1 MNPFMRRKYFLFL
14 LLLNF
19 FLANAQSIRKD
30 YREMTDYEKTEL
42 VNAFYTIRSTTPDRI
57 TDMANFHMDFFNYD
71 NIDSSILDIHFN
83 LPDEPEKEIFLAW
96 HRQFIFEMEQVMQD
110 LNPRISIPFWDS
122 SEDQSTTSALWD
134 QDFMGSFNT
143 NWGLGRRLALYNDL
157 PSVSDVSNLLLE
169 NNFFEFSD
177 AFERQPSHSGAHR
190 WVSGAMITSASPRDP
205 VFYLH
210 HAFIDKIW
218 YEWEETHQTSF
229 YLRSDMIRYDG
240 TYVFGGQ
247 TLPVVDPND
256 ILDTR
261 ALGVF
266 YAEDGLAELN
276 NYIVSNT
283 YNDQEYFYY
292 QFTITAGADFIAPP
306 GTNTL
311 MESRNE
317 IVLQPGFIAQSGA
330 ELTATIDT
338 QTVSTLLGKIS
349 KPMVARQKNFFE
361 EVDLEQVWLWSEGDV
376 DPDDAVVV
384 IKTFPNPFDSHIT
397 IKLDKKR
404 DCVIEIYNMVGTLI
418 KQETFEFTDTL
429 EVNNLY
435 GLAPGTYVVKVT
447 DAHGKTLVV
456 KKVIKM

>member
-1 MNPFMRRKYFLFL
+1 MNFRAFKTQVLCL
-14 LLLNF
+14 LM
-19 FLANAQSIRKD
+19 LAYSQVDAQSIRKD

-42 VNAFYTIRSTTPDRI
+42 VNAFYTVRSTTPDRI

-71 NIDSSILDIHFN
+71 NINPNVLDIHFN

-96 HRQFIFEMEQVMQD
+96 HRQFVFEMEQVMQE
-110 LNPRISIPFWDS
+110 LNPRISIPYWDS
-122 SEDQSTTSALWD
+122 SQDQSPNSQLWD
-134 QDFMGSFNT
+134 VDFMGSFNS
-143 NWGLGRRLALYNDL
+143 NWGLGRRLGLYNDL
-157 PSVSDVSNLLLE
+157 PSPSSVSNLMLE
-169 NNFFEFSD
+169 TDFFEFSD
-177 AFERQPSHSGAHR
+177 LFERQPPHSGAHR

-218 YEWEETHQTSF
+218 HDWEELHHTSF
-229 YLRSDMIRYDG
+229 YLRNDMIRYDG
-240 TYVFGGQ
+240 TYVFAGE

-266 YAEDGLAELN
+266 YAENQLAELN

-292 QFTITAGADFIAPP
+292 QYTIQAGSNFIAAT
-306 GTNTL
+306 GSNAVL
-311 MESRNE
+311 ESVNQV
-317 IVLQPGFIAQSGA
+317 VLQPGFLAQSGA
-330 ELTATIDT
+330 DVLITIDEQSSSELLARSSKT
-338 QTVSTLLGKIS
+338 STKRE
-349 KPMVARQKNFFE
+349 VNHFDQ
-361 EVDLEQVWLWSEGDV
+361 VDLDQVWLWSEGDV

-384 IKTFPNPFDSHIT
+384 IKTFPNPFYNHIT

-404 DCVIEIYNMVGTLI
+404 DCVIEIYNMVGALI
-418 KQETFEFTDTL
+418 KQEVFEFTDTL
-429 EVNNLY
+429 EVKNLY
-435 GLAPGTYVVKVT
+435 GLAPGTYVVKVV
-447 DAHGKTLVV
+447 DSQGKTLVV